1 MKELLEK
8 IFENIYSNG
17 LSEERYCDIKEFIS
31 EKLISEYNDYVMNRE
46 IVAKNKVNTL
56 DIVLPNAKVGDYYS
70 QLLKIEDEEIIE
82 YWIEGLKK
90 TGLEVVPEI
99 VLDFQKEDNTMVQG
113 SANLEVFDNGN
124 IECQKQV
131 IGTKIKGLV
140 IKGNP
145 IMSGDF
151 DITLKYKYKGWFDGC
166 NILERKLRFAINP
179 DPRSLWKD
187 IPTDKNIKFYKDDF
201 VSEYVTVL
209 ANDKSLQK
217 DIVAASKRGRS
228 HAHEGKARDD
238 DFKLYHNDESGW
250 YIIAVADGAGSAK
263 YSRKGSEI
271 ACETSVEYCKQALQM
286 PTELEEAI
294 LELSK
299 AEEGYSNRSISTLI
313 YNIIGGAAH
322 KAHRAILDV
331 VKANEDQVRDYAT
344 TLLLAICKK
353 FDFGWF
359 VASFWVGDGA
369 MCIYDKE
376 RQYIKLLGTPDGG
389 EYAGQTRFLTMPEIF
404 TPESIMSRLK
414 YSIEEDFSAL
424 ILMTDGVSDPFFET
438 DANLN
443 KVEKWNELWENIN
456 KEVDLTDDNT
466 ESKNQ
471 LLNWLDFWSAGNHDD
486 RTIAILY

>member
-8 IFENIYSNG
+8 IFKSIYSNG
-17 LSEERYCDIKEFIS
+17 LSEERYCDIKKFIS

-46 IVAKNKVNTL
+46 IVVQNKVNSL
-56 DIVLPNAKVGDYYS
+56 DIILPNAKVGDYYS
-70 QLLKIEDEEIIE
+70 QLIKIEDDDIFE
-82 YWIEGLKK
+82 YWIEGFEN
-90 TGLEVVPEI
+90 TGLEIESEI
-99 VLDFQKEDNTMVQG
+99 ILETKKEGTNKESDFIDIDTSYEKSSKV
-113 SANLEVFDNGN
+113 A
-124 IECQKQV
+124 

-145 IMSGDF
+145 TISGDF
-151 DITLKYKYKGWFDGC
+151 DIILKYKYNGWFEGC
-166 NILERKLRFAINP
+166 NILERKFRFAINP

-187 IPTDKNIKFYKDDF
+187 IPTNKDIKFYKDDL

-209 ANDKSLQK
+209 ANDKGNQK

-238 DFKLYHNDESGW
+238 DFKLYHNDENGW
-250 YIIAVADGAGSAK
+250 YVIAVADGAGSAK

-271 ACETSVEYCKQALQM
+271 ACETSVEHCKQALQM
-286 PTELEEAI
+286 PTELEETI
-294 LELSK
+294 LELSE
-299 AEEGYSNRSISTLI
+299 AEEGYSNRPISTLI

-331 VKANEDQVRDYAT
+331 ASANEDQPKDYAT

-389 EYAGQTRFLTMPEIF
+389 EYAGQTRFLTMKEIF

-424 ILMTDGVSDPFFET
+424 ILMTDGISDPFFET

-443 KVEKWNELWENIN
+443 KVEKWNELWKNIN
-456 KEVDLTDDNT
+456 KEVDLIDDNV

-471 LLNWLDFWSAGNHDD
+471 LLNWLDFWSPGNHDD